1 MITPLYHAVGLV
13 VWLPAA
19 ILVGSTCVLL
29 AGWDADA
36 FVDETA
42 RHGIT
47 AVLMVPIQL
56 REMLDRPGF
65 DAARLASLQK
75 ISCAGAIT
83 PPELKAALAEK
94 LPQARFTDHYGQS
107 ETGPVCFLKHWH
119 PRDKAGGIGR
129 PALGTEFAVVDA
141 NGKPVAPGEVG
152 EIVTRGPFMMEGYY
166 KDPEETAAYFR
177 TGDGWGWSGDLATMD
192 ADGFV
197 TLVGRSK
204 DMIVSGGVNIYPRE
218 VERVLETHPAGADE
232 LIAHCA
238 EHLARFK
245 RPRLVRF
252 VPSIPKTPSGKTL
265 KTRLR
270 EEFLKAEEPG
280 PG

>member
-1 MITPLYHAVGLV
+1 
-13 VWLPAA
+13 
-19 ILVGSTCVLL
+19 
-29 AGWDADA
+29 
-36 FVDETA
+36 
-42 RHGIT
+42 
-47 AVLMVPIQL
+47 
-56 REMLDRPGF
+56 MLEGPDF
-65 DAARLASLQK
+65 DAARLASLGK

-141 NGKPVAPGEVG
+141 DGRPVAPGEVG
-152 EIVTRGPFMMEGYY
+152 EIVTRGPFMMEGYFE
-166 KDPEETAAYFR
+166 DPEETAAYFR

-218 VERVLETHPAGADE
+218 VERVLEAHPAVAECTVFGIPDERWGEALAAYVVLESGAAADE
-232 LIAHCA
+232 DALIAHCA
-238 EHLARFK
+238 ARLARFK

-252 VPSIPKTPSGKTL
+252 VTSIPKTPSGKTL
-265 KTRLR
+265 KTRIR
-270 EEFLKAEEPG
+270 EEFLKSDG